1 VDRKGS
7 QHLLNFVVLVAVLA
21 ATGLTGIL
29 LARTMRATDRINLK
43 AKTIARTGQG
53 INEATDSVIQLNRTN
68 QTASSILAST
78 QPLAGDLASMVD
90 QAKALD
96 ALSGS
101 LDASTGA
108 INGTVAQLLGTANG
122 MSATAADINATTKK
136 IAASSADVDATTKT
150 VGATTAALN
159 ATAKGINAS
168 LAGLLDVSKKIDHDV
183 TLINQRLDTGL
194 ALDRALKADTGN
206 LLAQVNLTQRY
217 AACIDRKVLGSGADE
232 HCQ

>member
-1 VDRKGS
+1 MASRS
-7 QHLLNFVVLVAVLA
+7 
-21 ATGLTGIL
+21 
-29 LARTMRATDRINLK
+29 
-43 AKTIARTGQG
+43 AK
-53 INEATDSVIQLNRTN
+53 L
-68 QTASSILAST
+68 
-78 QPLAGDLASMVD
+78 PLR
-90 QAKALD
+90 
-96 ALSGS
+96 
-101 LDASTGA
+101 
-108 INGTVAQLLGTANG
+108 
-122 MSATAADINATTKK
+122 TAAWTTVSRPSA
-136 IAASSADVDATTKT
+136 AASSADVDATTKT